1 MYFLNQPG
9 TWLDKYLKSLV
20 LIDPSKS
27 HMVNGPNTGEIF
39 TTAPLSYLLI
49 IVKAIGLE
57 KVSLSYMQNIRTL
70 C

>member
-9 TWLDKYLKSLV
+9 TWLDKYLKGLV

-27 HMVNGPNTGEIF
+27 HMINGPNTGEIF